1 MEKIRW
7 GILATGGIAHQLA
20 EAITNQPDAD
30 CLAVGSRSQQSADAF
45 GDKWG
50 IPRRY
55 PTYEA
60 LAADPDVEVIYIAT
74 PHNLHYENMKLCLN
88 AGKHVLCEKPL
99 TVNAA
104 EAQECMALA
113 QEKGLFLM
121 EAMWM
126 KFMPSIKQ
134 VQKWVGNGRIGT
146 IRLVQANFAFNIPF
160 DPNGRLY
167 DPNLAGGALLDM
179 GIYPATLAHL
189 LLGKPA
195 RILSA
200 AHLGQTGVDELNTS
214 IWEYADGAQAVI
226 TSTQRLERPCDAF
239 IVGTEGYIY
248 LHANFWHCQTVTIK
262 PHGGQPETVQ
272 MPYEG
277 NGYGYE
283 VREVQDCVRAGRLES
298 AVVTQA
304 DTLEIM
310 TLLDEMRV
318 QWGLVYP
325 NEQMLPKSTE

>member
-7 GILATGGIAHQLA
+7 GILATGWIADQLA
-20 EAITNQPDAD
+20 EAIISQRDAE
-30 CLAVGSRSQQSADAF
+30 CLAVGSRSQASSDAF
-45 GDKWG
+45 GEKWH
-50 IPRRY
+50 ILRRY

-60 LAADPDVEVIYIAT
+60 LAADPDVDVIYIAT

-104 EAQECMALA
+104 QAQECLDLA

-126 KFMPSIKQ
+126 KFIPAVQQM
-134 VQKWVGNGRIGT
+134 QKWVANGRIGT
-146 IRLVQANFAFNIPF
+146 VRLVQANFAFNIPF
-160 DPNGRLY
+160 NPHGRLY
-167 DPNLAGGALLDM
+167 DPELAGGALLDM
-179 GIYPATLAHL
+179 GIYTSTLAHL
-189 LLGKPA
+189 VLGKPA

-200 AHLGQTGVDELNTS
+200 ARLGETGVDELNTS
-214 IWEYADGAQAVI
+214 IWEYADGTQAVL

-239 IVGTEGYIY
+239 ITGTQGYIK
-248 LHANFWHCQTVTIK
+248 LHENFWHSRKLTLKQS
-262 PHGGQPETVQ
+262 GQEAEVVQ
-272 MPYEG
+272 VPYEG
-277 NGYGYE
+277 NGYGYQ
-283 VREVQDCVRAGRLES
+283 VREVHDCLRAGKLES
-298 AVVTQA
+298 AVVTHA

-310 TLLDEMRV
+310 TLLDEMRE

-325 NEQMLPKSTE
+325 NE

>member
-7 GILATGGIAHQLA
+7 GILATGWIAEQLA
-20 EAITNQPDAD
+20 EAINSQPDAV
-30 CLAVGSRSQQSADAF
+30 CLAVGSRTQQSADKF
-45 GDKWG
+45 GEQWD
-50 IPRRY
+50 ISRRY

-74 PHNLHYENMKLCLN
+74 PHNLHYDNMKLCLN

-104 EAQECMALA
+104 QAQECMALA
-113 QEKGLFLM
+113 QEKDLFLM

-126 KFMPSIKQ
+126 KFIPAIQQMQ
-134 VQKWVGNGRIGT
+134 EWVANGRIG
-146 IRLVQANFAFNIPF
+146 IVQLLQANFAFNIPF
-160 DPNGRLY
+160 NPNGRLY
-167 DPNLAGGALLDM
+167 DPALAGGALLDM

-189 LLGKPA
+189 VLGKPA

-200 AHLGQTGVDELNTS
+200 AHLGETGVDELNTA
-214 IWEYADGAQAVI
+214 IWQYADGAQAVL

-239 IVGTEGYIY
+239 ITGSQGYIK
-248 LHANFWHCQTVTIK
+248 LHANFWHTQTLTLKQSRQEAEV
-262 PHGGQPETVQ
+262 VQ
-272 MPYEG
+272 LPYEG
-277 NGYGYE
+277 NGYGYQ
-283 VREVQDCVRAGRLES
+283 VREVHACLRAGKLES

-310 TLLDEMRV
+310 TLLDEMRG

-325 NEQMLPKSTE
+325 QELVA

>member
-1 MEKIRW
+1 M
-7 GILATGGIAHQLA
+7 IADALA
-20 EAITNQPDAD
+20 EAINNEPDAV
-30 CLAVGSRSQQSADAF
+30 CLAVGSRSQASADRF

-60 LAADPDVEVIYIAT
+60 LAADPDVDVIYIAT

-88 AGKHVLCEKPL
+88 AGKHVLCEKSL

-104 EAQECMALA
+104 EAEECMALA
-113 QEKGLFLM
+113 KEKGLFLM

-126 KFMPSIKQ
+126 KFMPSIQ
-134 VQKWVGNGRIGT
+134 QMQAWIADGRIGT
-146 IRLVQANFAFNIPF
+146 IRLLQANFAFNIPF

-179 GIYPATLAHL
+179 GIYPSTLAHL
-189 LLGKPA
+189 VLGKPE

-200 AHLGQTGVDELNTS
+200 AHLGQTGVDELNTA
-214 IWEYADGAQAVI
+214 IWEYADGAQAVLM
-226 TSTQRLERPCDAF
+226 STQRLERPCDAF
-239 IVGTEGYIY
+239 IIGSKGYIK
-248 LHANFWHCQTVTIK
+248 LHEYFWFSQKLTLK
-262 PHGGQPETVQ
+262 QSGQEAEVMQ
-272 MPYEG
+272 VPYEG

-283 VREVQDCVRAGRLES
+283 VREVHDCLRAGKLES
-298 AVVTQA
+298 AVVTHA

-310 TLLDEMRV
+310 TLLDEIRA

-325 NEQMLPKSTE
+325 NE

>member
-7 GILATGGIAHQLA
+7 GILATGWIAGQLA
-20 EAITNQPDAD
+20 EAIGQQRDAV
-30 CLAVGSRSQQSADAF
+30 CLAVGSRSQASADKF
-45 GDKWG
+45 GDEWG

-55 PTYEA
+55 ATYEA
-60 LAADPDVEVIYIAT
+60 LAADPDVDVIYIAT

-104 EAQECMALA
+104 EARECMALA

-126 KFMPSIKQ
+126 KFMPSINQ
-134 VQKWVGNGRIGT
+134 VQKWVEDGRIGP

-160 DPNGRLY
+160 DPQGRLY
-167 DPNLAGGALLDM
+167 DPALAGGALLDM

-189 LLGKPA
+189 LLGKPS

-200 AHLGQTGVDELNTS
+200 AHIGETGVDELNTA
-214 IWEYADGAQAVI
+214 IWQYADGAQAVL

-239 IVGTEGYIY
+239 ITGSQGYIK
-248 LHANFWHCQTVTIK
+248 LHANFWHSQTVTIQQ
-262 PHGGQPETVQ
+262 HGGEPETVQ
-272 MPYEG
+272 IPYEG
-277 NGYGYE
+277 NGYGYQ
-283 VREVQDCVRAGRLES
+283 VREVHDCVRAGKLET
-298 AVVTQA
+298 AVVPQA

-310 TLLDEMRV
+310 TLLDEMRD

-325 NEQMLPKSTE
+325 QEA

>member
-7 GILATGGIAHQLA
+7 GILATGWIAEQLA
-20 EAITNQPDAD
+20 EAINSQPDAV
-30 CLAVGSRSQQSADAF
+30 CLAVGSRTQQSADKF
-45 GDKWG
+45 GEQWD
-50 IPRRY
+50 ISRRY

-74 PHNLHYENMKLCLN
+74 PHNLHYDNMKLCLN

-104 EAQECMALA
+104 QAQECMALA
-113 QEKGLFLM
+113 QEKDLFLM

-126 KFMPSIKQ
+126 KFIPAIQQMQ
-134 VQKWVGNGRIGT
+134 EWVANGRIG
-146 IRLVQANFAFNIPF
+146 IVQLLQANFAFNIPF
-160 DPNGRLY
+160 NPNGRLY
-167 DPNLAGGALLDM
+167 DPALAGGALLDM

-189 LLGKPA
+189 VLGKPA

-200 AHLGQTGVDELNTS
+200 AHLGETGVDELNTA
-214 IWEYADGAQAVI
+214 IWQYADGAQAVL

-239 IVGTEGYIY
+239 ITGSQGYIK
-248 LHANFWHCQTVTIK
+248 LHANFWHSRTLTFKQS
-262 PHGGQPETVQ
+262 GQEAEVVQ
-272 MPYEG
+272 IPYEG
-277 NGYGYE
+277 NGYGYQ
-283 VREVQDCVRAGRLES
+283 VREVHACLRAGKLES

-310 TLLDEMRV
+310 TLLDEMRG

-325 NEQMLPKSTE
+325 QELVA

>member
-1 MEKIRW
+1 MDKIRW
-7 GILATGGIAHQLA
+7 GILATGWIADQLA
-20 EAITNQPDAD
+20 EAIISQPDAD
-30 CLAVGSRSQQSADAF
+30 CLAVGSRSQESADKF
-45 GDKWG
+45 GDKWN

-60 LAADPDVEVIYIAT
+60 LAADPDVDVIYIAT

-104 EAQECMALA
+104 QAQECLDLA
-113 QEKGLFLM
+113 KEKGLFLM

-126 KFMPSIKQ
+126 KFIPAIQQMQ
-134 VQKWVGNGRIGT
+134 EWVANGRIG
-146 IRLVQANFAFNIPF
+146 IVQLLQANFAFNIPF
-160 DPNGRLY
+160 NPNGRLY
-167 DPNLAGGALLDM
+167 DPALAGGALLDM

-189 LLGKPA
+189 VLGKPA

-200 AHLGQTGVDELNTS
+200 AHLGETGVDELNTA
-214 IWEYADGAQAVI
+214 IWQYADGAQAVL

-239 IVGTEGYIY
+239 ITGSQGYIK
-248 LHANFWHCQTVTIK
+248 LHANFWHSRTLTFKQS
-262 PHGGQPETVQ
+262 GQEAEVVQ
-272 MPYEG
+272 IPYEG
-277 NGYGYE
+277 NGYGYQ
-283 VREVQDCVRAGRLES
+283 VREVHACLRAGKLES

-310 TLLDEMRV
+310 TLLDEMRG

-325 NEQMLPKSTE
+325 QELVA

>member
-7 GILATGGIAHQLA
+7 GILATGWIADHLA
-20 EAITNQPDAD
+20 EAINRQADAV
-30 CLAVGSRSQQSADAF
+30 CLAVGSRSQAAADAF
-45 GDKWG
+45 GDKWQ

-60 LAADPDVEVIYIAT
+60 LAADPDVDVIYIAT

-104 EAQECMALA
+104 QAKECMDLA

-126 KFMPSIKQ
+126 KFIPAIRQMM
-134 VQKWVGNGRIGT
+134 KWLDDGRIGT
-146 IRLVQANFAFNIPF
+146 VRLVQANFAFNVPF
-160 DPNGRLY
+160 NPHGRLY
-167 DPNLAGGALLDM
+167 DPALAGGALLDM
-179 GIYPATLAHL
+179 GIYPATLVHL
-189 LLGKPA
+189 VLGKPD

-200 AHLGQTGVDELNTS
+200 AHLGETGVDELNTA
-214 IWEYADGAQAVI
+214 IWQYNRGVQAMLL
-226 TSTQRLERPCDAF
+226 STQRVERPCEAF
-239 IVGTEGYIY
+239 ITGSEGYIK
-248 LHANFWHCQTVTIK
+248 LHHMFWHAQTLTVQ
-262 PHGGQPETVQ
+262 HVGGKPETIQ
-272 MPYEG
+272 IPYEG
-277 NGYGYE
+277 NGYGYQVQE
-283 VREVQDCVRAGRLES
+283 VHDCLRAGKLES
-298 AVVTQA
+298 AVVPHV

-310 TLLDEMRV
+310 TLLDEMRG

-325 NEQMLPKSTE
+325 GEQAN